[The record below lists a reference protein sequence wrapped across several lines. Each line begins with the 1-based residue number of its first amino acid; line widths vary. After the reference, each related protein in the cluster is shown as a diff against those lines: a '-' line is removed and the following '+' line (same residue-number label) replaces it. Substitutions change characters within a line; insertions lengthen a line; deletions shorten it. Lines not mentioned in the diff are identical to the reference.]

1 MKRSA
6 CLLLVAALCSPAFAA
21 TDPSTTPSV
30 SAAPELGREG
40 WQKRIR
46 EAREDLAQARARS
59 EAALRAYT
67 EVRHRG
73 RGGGARKQQALKERK
88 EAEVALAEAER
99 RLEELLDQARRAG
112 VPPGWIRDASG
123 PSPAAP
129 QP

>member
-1 MKRSA
+1 MKHAA
-6 CLLLVAALCSPAFAA
+6 CLVLVAALCSPAFAA
-21 TDPSTTPSV
+21 TDPTSTPSV

-40 WQKRIR
+40 WQKRIG
-46 EAREDLAQARARS
+46 EARKELAQARARF
-59 EAALRAYT
+59 EAALSAYS

-73 RGGGARKQQALKERK
+73 RGGGARKQSALKERG
-88 EAEVALAEAER
+88 EAEAALAEAER
-99 RLEELLDQARRAG
+99 QLEELLDQARRAG